1 MADSEASWAPW
12 VLGLR
17 SGRGREWRA
26 EGRGLC
32 CAAKGGEGR
41 RCRERC
47 GVSVA
52 HVVSSSR
59 AGAQRGERGVAGMT
73 GLGAGVLIMEGH
85 E

>member
-32 CAAKGGEGR
+32 CAAKGGGK
-41 RCRERC
+41 
-47 GVSVA
+47 A
-52 HVVSSSR
+52 L
-59 AGAQRGERGVAGMT
+59 QGEVRGVG
-73 GLGAGVLIMEGH
+73 GARH
-85 E
+85 